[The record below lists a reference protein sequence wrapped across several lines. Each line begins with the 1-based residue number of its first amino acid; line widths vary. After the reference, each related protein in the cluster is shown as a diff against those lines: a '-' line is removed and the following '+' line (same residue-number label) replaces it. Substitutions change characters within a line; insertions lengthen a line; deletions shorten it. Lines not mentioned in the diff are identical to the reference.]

1 MTSIKLC
8 NECSQVET
16 QFYKVRLF
24 EPQMTAIYYKQ
35 SPKYVPPNERSLE
48 AESADA
54 KISAAPMTYVNVNGK
69 YK

>member
-16 QFYKVRLF
+16 QFYKARLV

-35 SPKYVPPNERSLE
+35 SPNYMYVPPNERSLE
-48 AESADA
+48 ADA
-54 KISAAPMTYVNVNGK
+54 KISAAPMTYVNGK

>member
-8 NECSQVET
+8 IECSQVET
-16 QFYKVRLF
+16 QFYKVRLV

-35 SPKYVPPNERSLE
+35 SQNYVPPNERSLE
-48 AESADA
+48 VDA
-54 KISAAPMTYVNVNGK
+54 KTSTAPMTYVNVNGK

>member
-24 EPQMTAIYYKQ
+24 EPQMTKKRFITNNPQTTVCATK
-35 SPKYVPPNERSLE
+35 
-48 AESADA
+48 
-54 KISAAPMTYVNVNGK
+54 
-69 YK
+69 

>member
-1 MTSIKLC
+1 
-8 NECSQVET
+8 
-16 QFYKVRLF
+16 
-24 EPQMTAIYYKQ
+24 
-35 SPKYVPPNERSLE
+35 VPPNERSLE

>member
-16 QFYKVRLF
+16 QFYKVRLV

-48 AESADA
+48 ADA
-54 KISAAPMTYVNVNGK
+54 KISAAPMTYVNGK
-69 YK
+69 YE